1 MMRAFL
7 KMTLVE
13 FKLFIRQ
20 PVGFFFTFAFPLVI
34 LLVFGSI
41 FGNDPV
47 EEFGGKGTVDLSV
60 PGYIG
65 MLIGT
70 LGMIGLPISLAT
82 YREQGILRR
91 FSATPLRPI
100 VVLAAQVLVNLVM
113 LLAGVILIIVAGR
126 LIYDL
131 QLPDNIIPVIIAIL
145 LGGISFLSVGFVL
158 AGLLSTPRT
167 AQAVGMALFFPMLF
181 LAGGAIPREIF
192 PEAVRRVG
200 DFLPLTHVVNLIKD
214 LWFGEGWNVV
224 SLLVLVAVFII
235 SLVVSSRT
243 FRWE

>member
-1 MMRAFL
+1 MRAFL

-20 PVGFFFTFAFPLVI
+20 PVGFFFTFAFPLII
-34 LLVFGSI
+34 LFVFGSI
-41 FGNDPV
+41 FGNEPV

-91 FSATPLRPI
+91 FRATPLQPT
-100 VVLAAQVLVNLVM
+100 VVLGAQVLVNLIM
-113 LLAGVILIIVAGR
+113 LIVGVILLIVVGR
-126 LIYDL
+126 LVYNL
-131 QLPDNIIPVIIAIL
+131 QLPNSIFLVILAAIIGGVSFFAI
-145 LGGISFLSVGFVL
+145 GFVL

-167 AQAVGMALFFPMLF
+167 AQAVGMAIFFPMLF
-181 LAGGAIPREIF
+181 LAGGAIPREIM
-192 PEAVRRVG
+192 PAAVQRVG
-200 DFLPLTHVVNLIKD
+200 DFLPLTHVINLIKD
-214 LWFGEGWNVV
+214 VWFGEGWNMVALAVLLGLLVV
-224 SLLVLVAVFII
+224 SV
-235 SLVVSSRT
+235 VVSSRT

>member
-1 MMRAFL
+1 MRAFL
-7 KMTLVE
+7 KMTLTE
-13 FKLFIRQ
+13 FKLFVRQ
-20 PVGFFFTFAFPLVI
+20 PVGFFFTFAFPLII
-34 LLVFGSI
+34 LFVFGSI
-41 FGNDPV
+41 FGNEPV

-70 LGMIGLPISLAT
+70 MGMIGLPVSLAT

-91 FSATPLRPI
+91 FRATPLQPT
-100 VVLAAQVLVNLVM
+100 VVLGAQVLVNLMM
-113 LLAGVILIIVAGR
+113 LLVGIVLLMIVGR
-126 LIYDL
+126 LVYNL
-131 QLPDNIIPVIIAIL
+131 QLPNNVFLVFVAAIL
-145 LGGISFLSVGFVL
+145 GGVSFFAVGFVL
-158 AGLLSTPRT
+158 AGLVSTPRT

-200 DFLPLTHVVNLIKD
+200 DFLPLTHVINLIKD
-214 LWFGEGWNVV
+214 VWFGEGWNGVALAVLLGLLVV
-224 SLLVLVAVFII
+224 SV
-235 SLVVSSRT
+235 VVSSRT

>member
-1 MMRAFL
+1 MRAFL

-20 PVGFFFTFAFPLVI
+20 PVGFFFTFAFPLII
-34 LLVFGSI
+34 LFVFGSI

-91 FSATPLRPI
+91 FRATPLQPT
-100 VVLAAQVLVNLVM
+100 VVLGAQVLVNLIM
-113 LLAGVILIIVAGR
+113 LIVGVILLIVVGR
-126 LIYDL
+126 LVYNL
-131 QLPDNIIPVIIAIL
+131 QLPNSIFLVILAAIIGGVSFFAI
-145 LGGISFLSVGFVL
+145 GFVL

-167 AQAVGMALFFPMLF
+167 AQAVGMAIFFPMLF
-181 LAGGAIPREIF
+181 LAGGAIPREIM
-192 PEAVRRVG
+192 PAAVQRVG
-200 DFLPLTHVVNLIKD
+200 DFLPLTHVINLIKD
-214 LWFGEGWNVV
+214 VWFGEGWNMVALAVLLGLLVV
-224 SLLVLVAVFII
+224 SV
-235 SLVVSSRT
+235 VVSSRT